1 MPFLKKS
8 RNTRRACVTCLI
20 WGCLVTLP
28 EWGSAQINSPD
39 ADAVFESQALFES
52 NTAGYHCFRI
62 PSLVTTPDGIILAFC
77 EARRDS
83 CRDHADVD
91 LVMRRS
97 LDGGRTWS
105 NLTVLFNDDEH
116 TIGNPCPVVDQ
127 RTGTIWL
134 PFCRNNR
141 SILMTSSEDAGLTW
155 SEPVDITSVAK
166 KKEWH
171 WVGTGPGH
179 GIQVQ
184 SGRLLIPSWADETP
198 QLGQRQTS
206 YVFYSDDSGQTWSVG
221 GALTSNQSD
230 ECEVVELH
238 DGTVYMN
245 ARSRQNQKK
254 RAVAISRDGGLSW
267 SPITFDPLLPEPSC
281 QGAVVRFMHRT
292 PSQTSSLVLV
302 FPRNPNARQN
312 LTAHLSNDEGLTWV
326 LRRPIYAGPA
336 AYSDLTVNADQQIL
350 CLFEKDNYSSLSLVR
365 FNLCWITESR
375 ENKK

>member
-1 MPFLKKS
+1 
-8 RNTRRACVTCLI
+8 
-20 WGCLVTLP
+20 
-28 EWGSAQINSPD
+28 
-39 ADAVFESQALFES
+39 
-52 NTAGYHCFRI
+52 
-62 PSLVTTPDGIILAFC
+62 
-77 EARRDS
+77 
-83 CRDHADVD
+83 
-91 LVMRRS
+91 
-97 LDGGRTWS
+97 
-105 NLTVLFNDDEH
+105 
-116 TIGNPCPVVDQ
+116 
-127 RTGTIWL
+127 
-134 PFCRNNR
+134 
-141 SILMTSSEDAGLTW
+141 
-155 SEPVDITSVAK
+155 
-166 KKEWH
+166 
-171 WVGTGPGH
+171 
-179 GIQVQ
+179 
-184 SGRLLIPSWADETP
+184 
-198 QLGQRQTS
+198 
-206 YVFYSDDSGQTWSVG
+206 
-221 GALTSNQSD
+221 
-230 ECEVVELH
+230 
-238 DGTVYMN
+238 MN

>member
-179 GIQVQ
+179 GIQLQ

-198 QLGQRQTS
+198 QLGERQTS

-254 RAVAISRDGGLSW
+254 RAVAISGDGGLSW

-302 FPRNPNARQN
+302 FPLNPNARQN
-312 LTAHLSNDEGLTWV
+312 LTAHLSNDEGLTWA

-336 AYSDLTVNADQQIL
+336 AYSDLTVNEDQQIL

-365 FNLCWITESR
+365 FNLSWITESR

>member
-1 MPFLKKS
+1 MPLLRKI
-8 RNTRRACVTCLI
+8 NTSKGYIICLI
-20 WGCLVTLP
+20 WSCLVTCP
-28 EWGSAQINSPD
+28 EWVTAQINSPD
-39 ADAVFESQALFES
+39 AHAVFEIQDLFES

-62 PSLVTTPDGIILAFC
+62 PSLLTTPDGIILAFC

-105 NLTVLFNDDEH
+105 KLTVLFNDDEH

-134 PFCRNNR
+134 PFCRDNR
-141 SILMTSSEDAGLTW
+141 SILMTSSSDAGLTW

-166 KKEWH
+166 RDDWH

-179 GIQVQ
+179 GIQLQ
-184 SGRLLIPSWADETP
+184 SGRLLIPCWADETP

-206 YVFYSDDSGQTWSVG
+206 YVFYSDDSGRTWSIG

-254 RAVAISRDGGLSW
+254 RAIAISRDEGRSW
-267 SPITFDPLLPEPSC
+267 SPVSFDPLLPEPSC
-281 QGAVVRFMHRT
+281 QGAVMRVMHRT
-292 PSQTSSLVLV
+292 PSQAGSLVLV

-312 LTAHLSNDEGLTWV
+312 LTVHLSHDEGLTWAQ
-326 LRRPIYAGPA
+326 RRSIYTGPA
-336 AYSDLTVNADQQIL
+336 AYSDLTVNADQQVL
-350 CLFEKDNYSSLSLVR
+350 CLFEKDNYSSLSLAR
-365 FNLCWITESR
+365 FNLSWIKESR
-375 ENKK
+375 NHEK

>member
-83 CRDHADVD
+83 CRAHADVD

-179 GIQVQ
+179 GIKF
-184 SGRLLIPSWADETP
+184 SA
-198 QLGQRQTS
+198 
-206 YVFYSDDSGQTWSVG
+206 
-221 GALTSNQSD
+221 
-230 ECEVVELH
+230 
-238 DGTVYMN
+238 
-245 ARSRQNQKK
+245 
-254 RAVAISRDGGLSW
+254 AV
-267 SPITFDPLLPEPSC
+267 C
-281 QGAVVRFMHRT
+281 
-292 PSQTSSLVLV
+292 
-302 FPRNPNARQN
+302 
-312 LTAHLSNDEGLTWV
+312 
-326 LRRPIYAGPA
+326 
-336 AYSDLTVNADQQIL
+336 
-350 CLFEKDNYSSLSLVR
+350 
-365 FNLCWITESR
+365 
-375 ENKK
+375 